1 MLTRLGTWA
10 HDIARISPWTNVY
23 GAARTLVA
31 AATLT
36 TLLASDTATLFRPAA
51 GVPGYPHCDGL
62 AGAGLF
68 CVMDADVAHPVAIAI
83 LLLACSGWRPRL
95 TALPHWWATVSFQA
109 STTIPDGG
117 DQVAAVLTL
126 LLLPLA
132 LTDDRAWHWQ
142 RGDEVRDEAASL
154 VAWSALLVIRVQVAG
169 IYLQAS
175 MAKLGREEWADGTA
189 LYYWLSDPL
198 FGVPGWAAP
207 LLAPVLAHPL
217 GVTLLTWGSIA
228 VEFALVMG
236 LVARRVVRPYLLA
249 AGVFLHASIAVLMG
263 LGSFSLAMIG
273 ALVLFLRPL
282 DVPFRTSVEPIT
294 LAARRR
300 RASITPR
307 RSPQTTGSRAENAE
321 ESPRQKA
328 RQQNQSP

>member
-1 MLTRLGTWA
+1 MLSRLGTWA
-10 HDIARISPWTNVY
+10 HGIARVSPWTDVY
-23 GAARTLVA
+23 GTARSLIAT
-31 AATLT
+31 ATLT

-51 GVPGYPHCDGL
+51 GVPGHPHCDGL

-68 CVMDADVAHPVAIAI
+68 CVMDVDVAHPVAIVI
-83 LLLACSGWRPRL
+83 LVLAASGWRPRL
-95 TALPHWWATVSFQA
+95 TALPHWWATVSFQS

-132 LTDDRAWHWQ
+132 LTDGRAWHW
-142 RGDEVRDEAASL
+142 RRSGEVRDEAASL

-198 FGVPGWAAP
+198 FGVPGWASP
-207 LLAPVLAHPL
+207 LVAPVLAHPV
-217 GVTLLTWGSIA
+217 GVTLLTWGAIA

-236 LVARRVVRPYLLA
+236 LVARRAARPYLLA
-249 AGVFLHASIAVLMG
+249 AGVLLHGSIAVLMG

-282 DVPFRTSVEPIT
+282 DLPFAINVQEPIAR
-294 LAARRR
+294 AARRW
-300 RASITPR
+300 RAGVTPR
-307 RSPQTTGSRAENAE
+307 GKPPAAEQRE
-321 ESPRQKA
+321 ESTREKA
-328 RQQNQSP
+328 LQQNQSP